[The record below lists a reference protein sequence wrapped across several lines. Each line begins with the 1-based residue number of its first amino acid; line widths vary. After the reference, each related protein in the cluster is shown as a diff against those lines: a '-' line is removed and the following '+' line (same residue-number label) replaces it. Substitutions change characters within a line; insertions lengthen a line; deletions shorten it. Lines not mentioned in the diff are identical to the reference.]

1 MENHQENSIDKA
13 ARREALKRQM
23 ALRKVG
29 AVPDAYFFSVMGALL
44 VCAAALLA
52 LFNFG
57 PKMPDGTFDISVIK
71 QWEEGHPFWLHLIV
85 LTVAAIEMAALDV
98 CGWKIGAL
106 IARRHY
112 RENITMRRVAF
123 WRLGVQIALAAV
135 VTLLF
140 ALFPQKFP
148 HPNGHFPFMLF
159 GFFGIPI
166 ALAALYLR
174 RASRAPLQ

>member
-1 MENHQENSIDKA
+1 MDKLEQNSIDKA

-29 AVPDAYFFSVMGALL
+29 APPDSYFFSVMMAVLACG
-44 VCAAALLA
+44 AALIA
-52 LFNFG
+52 LIYLG
-57 PKMPDGTFDISVIK
+57 PKTPDGTFDISVIK
-71 QWEEGHPFWLHLIV
+71 QWEEGHPVWLHLLL
-85 LTVAAIEMAALDV
+85 LTVAAIEVAALDV
-98 CGWKIGAL
+98 YGWKIGAL
-106 IARRHY
+106 IARRRY
-112 RENITMRRVAF
+112 RENITVRLVAF

-174 RASRAPLQ
+174 RASRPPLQ

>member
-1 MENHQENSIDKA
+1 MENNQENSIDKA

-29 AVPDAYFFSVMGALL
+29 AVPDAYLFSVMGALL

-85 LTVAAIEMAALDV
+85 LTAAAIEMAACDV
-98 CGWKIGAL
+98 YGWKIGAL
-106 IARRHY
+106 IARRRH
-112 RENITMRRVAF
+112 RENITVRRVAF

-148 HPNGHFPFMLF
+148 QKFPFMLF

-174 RASRAPLQ
+174 RASKAPLQ

>member
-1 MENHQENSIDKA
+1 MDKLEQNSIDKA

-29 AVPDAYFFSVMGALL
+29 AVPDAYLFSVMGALL

-71 QWEEGHPFWLHLIV
+71 QWEEEHPLWLHLLL
-85 LTVAAIEMAALDV
+85 LTVAAIEVAALDV

-106 IARRHY
+106 IARRRY
-112 RENITMRRVAF
+112 RENITVRRVAF

-148 HPNGHFPFMLF
+148 QKFPFMLF

-174 RASRAPLQ
+174 RASKAPLQ